1 LKQSKDKIIQSVIEK
16 INQRSVVGI
25 KKYNTTLYENNT
37 DDFLIHLQ
45 QELMDG
51 VNYIEKL
58 IQQRNKNINGSTTTK
73 QN

>member
-1 LKQSKDKIIQSVIEK
+1 MKQSKDKIIQSVIEK

>member
-1 LKQSKDKIIQSVIEK
+1 MKQSKDKIIQSVIKK

>member
-1 LKQSKDKIIQSVIEK
+1 MKQSKDKIIQSVIKK

-58 IQQRNKNINGSTTTK
+58 IQQRNIKINGSTTTK
-73 QN
+73 

>member
-1 LKQSKDKIIQSVIEK
+1 LKQSKDKIIQSVIKK

-58 IQQRNKNINGSTTTK
+58 IQQRNIKINGSTTTK
-73 QN
+73 

>member
-1 LKQSKDKIIQSVIEK
+1 LKQSKDKIIQSVIKK

-58 IQQRNKNINGSTTTK
+58 IQQRNNKINGSTTTK
-73 QN
+73 

>member
-1 LKQSKDKIIQSVIEK
+1 MKQSKDKIIQSVIKK

-73 QN
+73 

>member
-1 LKQSKDKIIQSVIEK
+1 MKQSKDKIIQSVIKK

-58 IQQRNKNINGSTTTK
+58 IQQRNNKINGSTTTK
-73 QN
+73 